1 MSIDRVA
8 EWKKFSSHMEKYIQE
23 KTISKYG
30 FDKDDSNGLDLM
42 EITKNPLICVWAI
55 LKYSLRIWNN
65 KMKNHDIEKIAHYAE
80 LSWSMSKGQ
89 IIKNDK

>member
-1 MSIDRVA
+1 MTVKRHAKIGV
-8 EWKKFSSHMEKYIQE
+8 QE
-23 KTISKYG
+23 KTIAKYG

-42 EITKNPLICVWAI
+42 EITKNPLIPAWQI
-55 LKYSLRIWNN
+55 LKYALRIWNN
-65 KMKNHDIEKIAHYAE
+65 KMKDHDIEKIAHYAE